1 MAIKKFFTDLLKKG
15 TKEAPKR
22 RGRPP
27 KSATPPKRGPGRPP
41 KSATAKPKATP
52 PKSATQKRNQQFGK
66 MDKAKT
72 KESISKNVPKD
83 YGKKA
88 TGVTKKAPAKKPSA
102 KAKPVP
108 AKTPTTK
115 QKIGAA
121 AITAGV
127 IGGGLAGKKP
137 DMDKMSFN
145 EAFKAARKE
154 LGTDKTFTWRGK
166 KYSTVTMDEVK
177 KAGFDTLAEYNR
189 SKTKKPETKN
199 MKKGGYA
206 KMKDGGSVKKM
217 KKGGYAKMKDGGM
230 ACGGRAARQ
239 QRQQS
244 V

>member
-1 MAIKKFFTDLLKKG
+1 MVIKAIKDTLNTILSKTAK
-15 TKEAPKR
+15 
-22 RGRPP
+22 
-27 KSATPPKRGPGRPP
+27 
-41 KSATAKPKATP
+41 AKPKDT
-52 PKSATQKRNQQFGK
+52 GV
-66 MDKAKT
+66 T
-72 KESISKNVPKD
+72 KKQDP
-83 YGKKA
+83 KA
-88 TGVTKKAPAKKPSA
+88 TGVTKKAPAKPSA
-102 KAKPVP
+102 QAKPVP

-115 QKIGAA
+115 QKLGAG

-127 IGGGLAGKKP
+127 IGGGLASKKP

-145 EAFKAARKE
+145 EAFKSARKE

-230 ACGGRAARQ
+230 AGGGRAARQ

>member
-1 MAIKKFFTDLLKKG
+1 MVIKAIKTILSKTAKKRN
-15 TKEAPKR
+15 KDSAP
-22 RGRPP
+22 
-27 KSATPPKRGPGRPP
+27 APKRGPGRPP
-41 KSATAKPKATP
+41 KSATAKPEAT
-52 PKSATQKRNQQFGK
+52 GV
-66 MDKAKT
+66 T
-72 KESISKNVPKD
+72 KKQAP
-83 YGKKA
+83 KA
-88 TGVTKKAPAKKPSA
+88 TGVTKKAPAKPSA

-115 QKIGAA
+115 QKIGAG

-127 IGGGLAGKKP
+127 IAGGMAGKKP

-145 EAFKAARKE
+145 EAFKSARKE

>member
-15 TKEAPKR
+15 TKAAPKK

-41 KSATAKPKATP
+41 KSATAKPKAT
-52 PKSATQKRNQQFGK
+52 GV
-66 MDKAKT
+66 T
-72 KESISKNVPKD
+72 KKQSP
-83 YGKKA
+83 KA
-88 TGVTKKAPAKKPSA
+88 TGVTKKAPAKPSA

-115 QKIGAA
+115 QKIGAG

-127 IGGGLAGKKP
+127 IGGGMAGKKP

-145 EAFKAARKE
+145 EAFKSARKE

>member
-15 TKEAPKR
+15 TKEAPK
-22 RGRPP
+22 
-27 KSATPPKRGPGRPP
+27 KRGRPP
-41 KSATAKPKATP
+41 KSATAKPKAT
-52 PKSATQKRNQQFGK
+52 
-66 MDKAKT
+66 DVT
-72 KESISKNVPKD
+72 KKQSP
-83 YGKKA
+83 KA
-88 TGVTKKAPAKKPSA
+88 TGVTKKAPAKPNA
-102 KAKPVP
+102 QAKPVP

-154 LGTDKTFTWRGK
+154 LGTDKNFTWRGK

-189 SKTKKPETKN
+189 SKSKKPETKN

-230 ACGGRAARQ
+230 ACGGRAYRQ

>member
-1 MAIKKFFTDLLKKG
+1 MVIKAIKTILSKTAKKRN
-15 TKEAPKR
+15 KNSAP
-22 RGRPP
+22 
-27 KSATPPKRGPGRPP
+27 APKRGPGRPP
-41 KSATAKPKATP
+41 KSATAKPKAT
-52 PKSATQKRNQQFGK
+52 GV
-66 MDKAKT
+66 T
-72 KESISKNVPKD
+72 KKQSP
-83 YGKKA
+83 KA
-88 TGVTKKAPAKKPSA
+88 TGVTKKAPAKPSA

-115 QKIGAA
+115 QKIGAG

-145 EAFKAARKE
+145 EAFKSARKE

-206 KMKDGGSVKKM
+206 KMKDGGYAKKM

>member
-15 TKEAPKR
+15 TKEAPKK

-27 KSATPPKRGPGRPP
+27 KSAVE
-41 KSATAKPKATP
+41 KPKAT
-52 PKSATQKRNQQFGK
+52 GV
-66 MDKAKT
+66 T
-72 KESISKNVPKD
+72 KKQDP
-83 YGKKA
+83 KA
-88 TGVTKKAPAKKPSA
+88 TGVTKKAPAKPSA

-115 QKIGAA
+115 QKIGAG

-127 IGGGLAGKKP
+127 IGGGLAGKKT

-145 EAFKAARKE
+145 EAFKSARKE
-154 LGTDKTFTWRGK
+154 LGTDKNFTWRGK

-230 ACGGRAARQ
+230 ASCGGRAYRQ

>member
-1 MAIKKFFTDLLKKG
+1 MALKFISKLLKKG
-15 TKEAPKR
+15 AKEAPKR

-41 KSATAKPKATP
+41 KSATAKPKST
-52 PKSATQKRNQQFGK
+52 GV
-66 MDKAKT
+66 T
-72 KESISKNVPKD
+72 KKQSP
-83 YGKKA
+83 KA
-88 TGVTKKAPAKKPSA
+88 TGVTKKAPAKPRA

-115 QKIGAA
+115 QKVGAA

-127 IGGGLAGKKP
+127 IGGGMAGKKK

-145 EAFKAARKE
+145 EAFKSARKE

-189 SKTKKPETKN
+189 SKSKKPATGGTKN

>member
-15 TKEAPKR
+15 TKEAPK
-22 RGRPP
+22 
-27 KSATPPKRGPGRPP
+27 KRGRPP

-52 PKSATQKRNQQFGK
+52 PKSATAKP
-66 MDKAKT
+66 KATGVT
-72 KESISKNVPKD
+72 KKQSP
-83 YGKKA
+83 KA

-115 QKIGAA
+115 QKIGAG

-189 SKTKKPETKN
+189 SKTKKPATGGTKN

-206 KMKDGGSVKKM
+206 KMKDGGYAKKM

>member
-1 MAIKKFFTDLLKKG
+1 MAIGKFFTKLLKKDA
-15 TKEAPKR
+15 KEAPKK

-27 KSATPPKRGPGRPP
+27 KSAVE
-41 KSATAKPKATP
+41 KP
-52 PKSATQKRNQQFGK
+52 
-66 MDKAKT
+66 
-72 KESISKNVPKD
+72 
-83 YGKKA
+83 KA
-88 TGVTKKAPAKKPSA
+88 TGVTKKAPAKPSA

-115 QKIGAA
+115 QKIGAG

-154 LGTDKTFTWRGK
+154 LGTDKNFTWRGK

-230 ACGGRAARQ
+230 ASCGGRAYRQ

>member
-15 TKEAPKR
+15 TKEAPK
-22 RGRPP
+22 
-27 KSATPPKRGPGRPP
+27 KRGRPP
-41 KSATAKPKATP
+41 KSATAKPKAT
-52 PKSATQKRNQQFGK
+52 
-66 MDKAKT
+66 DVT
-72 KESISKNVPKD
+72 KKQSP
-83 YGKKA
+83 KA
-88 TGVTKKAPAKKPSA
+88 TGVTKKAPAKPNA
-102 KAKPVP
+102 QAKPVP

-145 EAFKAARKE
+145 EAFKSARKE

-189 SKTKKPETKN
+189 SKSKKPETKN

-230 ACGGRAARQ
+230 ACGGRAYRQ

>member
-15 TKEAPKR
+15 TKAAPKK

-41 KSATAKPKATP
+41 KSATAKPKAT
-52 PKSATQKRNQQFGK
+52 GV
-66 MDKAKT
+66 T
-72 KESISKNVPKD
+72 KKQSP
-83 YGKKA
+83 KA
-88 TGVTKKAPAKKPSA
+88 TGVTKKAPAKPSA

-115 QKIGAA
+115 QKIGAG

-127 IGGGLAGKKP
+127 IGGGMAGKKK

-145 EAFKAARKE
+145 EAFKSARKE

>member
-1 MAIKKFFTDLLKKG
+1 MVIKAIKTILSKTAKKRN
-15 TKEAPKR
+15 KN
-22 RGRPP
+22 
-27 KSATPPKRGPGRPP
+27 SATPPKRGPGRPP
-41 KSATAKPKATP
+41 KSATAKPKAT
-52 PKSATQKRNQQFGK
+52 GV
-66 MDKAKT
+66 T
-72 KESISKNVPKD
+72 KKQAP
-83 YGKKA
+83 KA
-88 TGVTKKAPAKKPSA
+88 TGVTKKAPAKPSA

-121 AITAGV
+121 ALTGGV
-127 IGGGLAGKKP
+127 LVGGMAGKKEGQASKSGAQNR
-137 DMDKMSFN
+137 DKMSFN
-145 EAFKAARKE
+145 EAFKSARKE

-189 SKTKKPETKN
+189 SKSKKPTTGGTKN

-230 ACGGRAARQ
+230 ASCGGRAYRQARQ
-239 QRQQS
+239 KGG
-244 V
+244 

>member
-15 TKEAPKR
+15 TKAAPK
-22 RGRPP
+22 
-27 KSATPPKRGPGRPP
+27 KRGRPP

-52 PKSATQKRNQQFGK
+52 PKSATAKP
-66 MDKAKT
+66 KATGVT
-72 KESISKNVPKD
+72 KKQSP
-83 YGKKA
+83 KA

-115 QKIGAA
+115 QKIGAG

-189 SKTKKPETKN
+189 SKSKKPETKN

-206 KMKDGGSVKKM
+206 KMKDGGYAKKM

>member
-15 TKEAPKR
+15 AKEGTKQIKK

-41 KSATAKPKATP
+41 KSATAKP
-52 PKSATQKRNQQFGK
+52 
-66 MDKAKT
+66 
-72 KESISKNVPKD
+72 
-83 YGKKA
+83 KA

-121 AITAGV
+121 ALTGGV
-127 IGGGLAGKKP
+127 LVGGMAGKKEGQASKSGAQNR
-137 DMDKMSFN
+137 DKMSFN
-145 EAFKAARKE
+145 EAFKSARKE

-189 SKTKKPETKN
+189 SKSKKPTTGGTKN

-230 ACGGRAARQ
+230 ASCGGRAYRQARQ
-239 QRQQS
+239 KGG
-244 V
+244 

>member
-1 MAIKKFFTDLLKKG
+1 MAIKFFTDLLKKG
-15 TKEAPKR
+15 TKAAPKK
-22 RGRPP
+22 RGRPS
-27 KSATPPKRGPGRPP
+27 KSATAQPKATPP
-41 KSATAKPKATP
+41 KSATAKPKAT
-52 PKSATQKRNQQFGK
+52 
-66 MDKAKT
+66 DVT
-72 KESISKNVPKD
+72 KKQSP
-83 YGKKA
+83 KA
-88 TGVTKKAPAKKPSA
+88 TGVTKKAPAKPSA
-102 KAKPVP
+102 QAKPVP

-115 QKIGAA
+115 QKIGAG

-145 EAFKAARKE
+145 EAFKSARKE

>member
-1 MAIKKFFTDLLKKG
+1 MALKFISKLLKKG
-15 TKEAPKR
+15 AKEAPKK

-41 KSATAKPKATP
+41 KSATAKPKAT
-52 PKSATQKRNQQFGK
+52 GV
-66 MDKAKT
+66 T
-72 KESISKNVPKD
+72 KKQSP
-83 YGKKA
+83 KA

-115 QKIGAA
+115 QKIGAG

-127 IGGGLAGKKP
+127 IGGGFAGKKP

-189 SKTKKPETKN
+189 SKSKKPATGGTKN

>member
-1 MAIKKFFTDLLKKG
+1 MVIKAIKTILSKTAKKRN
-15 TKEAPKR
+15 KDSAP
-22 RGRPP
+22 
-27 KSATPPKRGPGRPP
+27 APKRGPGRPP
-41 KSATAKPKATP
+41 KSATAKPEAT
-52 PKSATQKRNQQFGK
+52 GV
-66 MDKAKT
+66 T
-72 KESISKNVPKD
+72 KKQAP
-83 YGKKA
+83 KA
-88 TGVTKKAPAKKPSA
+88 TGVTKKAPAKPSA

-115 QKIGAA
+115 QKIGAG

-127 IGGGLAGKKP
+127 IAGGMAGKKEGQVGKSGAQ
-137 DMDKMSFN
+137 DRDKMSFN

-154 LGTDKTFTWRGK
+154 FGTDKVFTWRGK

-239 QRQQS
+239 ARQRS
-244 V
+244 G